1 MCTTWHTCKL
11 SGTVRVRRENED
23 LPCFAHF
30 RKYSFT
36 VLAGNGNSYMK
47 QTGESSSQ

>member
-1 MCTTWHTCKL
+1 MCTTWHACKL
-11 SGTVRVRRENED
+11 SGAVRVRSENED

-36 VLAGNGNSYMK
+36 VLAGTSYMK